1 MRNITPSP
9 WETIT
14 HSLSTA
20 LFSLGS
26 NFPILRDDVVRA
38 VTSYLNNV
46 HVLAQSFPFFRA
58 EGGLEEL
65 QQDPAQ
71 LVANI
76 SSTTVSLVGFLGAAA
91 THVNFFT
98 VSERFAM
105 IESLRSIVFE
115 QSLIAIETVTSLLR
129 NCDDTSLPELHDWK
143 FFILQYLSF
152 GRSLGSVILQNALL
166 YFIFSCT
173 SLSANP
179 IGSIDVNSW
188 LDDLITNNRTLR
200 KHHSPEEASLA
211 GFAMEVVV
219 QQMQMIESSS
229 NVLHLNS
236 TGQRMLALSTKA
248 YGLAGFLNCI
258 IIDEQSA
265 DYELFLTWLD
275 DTMLDTAQMTDPLL
289 SSVSLKSMVVIAK
302 LVPSNSTNVMKSL
315 LRFITQGSHT
325 SPTIPIASQCL
336 AEVLRSASQDTLIST
351 LYSLGN
357 YITTTS
363 SDNSRRSPGD
373 ENNSNISS
381 PGITNAFAPI
391 NASAFSL
398 DLSSDSRHTEV
409 PYRSIVNAIVTT
421 ATSSRDP
428 TIVALAQSILQQ
440 KVAKTNDAADACLV
454 LGYTE
459 LAVYSDIAEFE
470 MLLKLFSR
478 IFTQSIHTNNIV
490 MLDAMLKAK
499 LYLSENLDP
508 SSPLYRRW
516 FLYLLES
523 IVNKGDTTD
532 ERRGKDEEFSV
543 DQIMSLLL
551 PLSAIFANGDPLAEF
566 ADDNVEVLSL
576 LRDVWFNVSVHG
588 ISIGSAI
595 TRAHFRELRI
605 LALHSP
611 PLIAENRPELLESD
625 LDLNTILRRG
635 SNLHSFTE
643 FKRYSLC
650 ADLPGFEVDI
660 KKQSYP
666 RLTFLNA
673 ALLIESL
680 RASSGDCTKVHLY
693 FLDPIIATTVDL
705 DNCMKGITDR
715 VVDLY
720 LDKTLKGDKIEFSA
734 PYISHQLADIFVAC
748 CHRIERV
755 QLAAAASASKII
767 QQYPSA
773 LCKKRS
779 LYVLLDLL
787 SLMWSSC
794 LDGELDEFEWRPTI
808 SSPSG
813 SVTLE
818 LSDDYDFRK
827 LTFNNLHRL
836 ARIWVSKAM
845 NIAPLDIKGLL
856 QTYLSDFE
864 DDGAYGQVLVGRSF
878 ALEMGSAIS
887 SADQRL
893 DVIDNF
899 GSLPVNV
906 SSGFVAQYTTRQE
919 YRYSEGTTTL
929 PKTSDSD
936 SSAFDFLEITDEMN
950 ATLVMLERRLYSGED
965 VPLDTIR
972 NVLRRA
978 AAVLCGP
985 QNPDFSVISHLVNI
999 PFHIF
1004 TQDSIN
1010 LGASLWLGVMN
1021 ENPQTGSRFLT
1032 EIAQAWEKT
1041 IVRRKG
1047 LFSPEFT
1054 YVTTTSCPHSNAN
1067 ILGLGY

>member
-1 MRNITPSP
+1 MRNISPTP
-9 WETIT
+9 WETVSR
-14 HSLSTA
+14 SLSTA

-26 NFPILRDDVVRA
+26 NFPFLRDDVVRA
-38 VTSYLNNV
+38 VTSYIHNV
-46 HVLAQSFPFFRA
+46 QAVTQGFPLLQA
-58 EGGLEEL
+58 EGGLEKL
-65 QQDPAQ
+65 HQDPAQ
-71 LVANI
+71 LVADI
-76 SSTTVSLVGFLGAAA
+76 SSTTVSLVGFLEAAA
-91 THVNFFT
+91 THVDFLT
-98 VSERFAM
+98 VSERFSM
-105 IESLRSIVFE
+105 IVSLRSVVCE
-115 QSLIAIETVTSLLR
+115 QSLVAVETVTSLLR
-129 NCDDTSLPELHDWK
+129 NCDDTALPELHDWK
-143 FFILQYLSF
+143 FYIMQYFSL
-152 GRSLGSVILQNALL
+152 GKPLGSVMLQRAFL
-166 YFIFSCT
+166 YFILSCT
-173 SLSANP
+173 SFSGTP
-179 IGSIDVNSW
+179 ISPVDVSSW
-188 LDDLITNNRTLR
+188 LDSFIANNRTLR
-200 KHHSPEEASLA
+200 KHRSPEEVKLAS
-211 GFAMEVVV
+211 FAMEVLGE
-219 QQMQMIESSS
+219 QMHMIGDSSDS
-229 NVLHLNS
+229 LRLNS
-236 TGQRMLALSTKA
+236 TGQRMLALSMKA

-265 DYELFLTWLD
+265 DYDLLLTWLD
-275 DTMLDTAQMTDPLL
+275 DTLIDTAQMTDPLL

-302 LVPSNSTNVMKSL
+302 LVPSNAANVMKSL
-315 LRFITQGSHT
+315 LRFITQGSHG
-325 SPTIPIASQCL
+325 SPAIPIAARCL
-336 AEVLRSASQDTLIST
+336 AEVLRSSSQDTLIST

-357 YITTTS
+357 YISTTS
-363 SDNSRRSPGD
+363 SDNARRSPGD
-373 ENNSNISS
+373 ENNAAISS
-381 PGITNAFAPI
+381 QGITSAFAPI

-398 DLSSDSRHTEV
+398 DLSNDSRNTEV
-409 PYRSIVNAIVTT
+409 PYKSIVNAIVTT
-421 ATSSRDP
+421 ATSSNDS
-428 TIVALAQSILQQ
+428 TIVALAQSILLQ

-454 LGYTE
+454 QGSTE
-459 LAVYSDIAEFE
+459 LAVYSDMAEFE

-478 IFTQSIHTNNIV
+478 IYTQSLSTKNAV

-499 LYLSENLDP
+499 LYLSEKLKP

-523 IVNKGDTTD
+523 IVNKGDTAD
-532 ERRGKDEEFSV
+532 EKRGKAEEFPAEEL
-543 DQIMSLLL
+543 MSLLL

-588 ISIGSAI
+588 ISLGCSIA
-595 TRAHFRELRI
+595 RAHLRELRT

-611 PLIAENRPELLESD
+611 PLIAENQPELLESD
-625 LDLNTILRRG
+625 LDLNTVLRRG

-643 FKRYSLC
+643 TKRQNLC
-650 ADLPGFEVDI
+650 NDLPGFEADI
-660 KKQSYP
+660 RKQSYP
-666 RLTFLNA
+666 RLTFSNA

-693 FLDPIIATTVDL
+693 FLDPTIATTADL

-715 VVDLY
+715 VVNLY
-720 LDKTLKGDKIEFSA
+720 LDKTLKGDQIAFSA

-755 QLAAAASASKII
+755 QLAAASSASKII

-794 LDGELDEFEWRPTI
+794 LDEELDEFEWRPTI
-808 SSPSG
+808 SSPRG
-813 SVTLE
+813 TVTLE

-827 LTFNNLHRL
+827 LTFSNLHRL
-836 ARIWVSKAM
+836 AWIWVSKVM

-887 SADQRL
+887 AADQRL
-893 DVIDNF
+893 GVIDNF
-899 GSLPVNV
+899 GSSTVNV

-919 YRYSEGTTTL
+919 YRYSENTTTL

-950 ATLVMLERRLYSGED
+950 ATLVMLERRFYSGEN
-965 VPLDTIR
+965 VPLDTVR

-985 QNPDFSVISHLVNI
+985 QNPDVSVISHLVNI

-1021 ENPQTGSRFLT
+1021 ENPQTGPRFLT

-1047 LFSPEFT
+1047 LFSPKFMYVITT
-1054 YVTTTSCPHSNAN
+1054 YPYHEVEYRLLLQC
-1067 ILGLGY
+1067 